1 MQTVKNESLSRRSF
15 LGICGGITVQGTLY
29 AASKE
34 QGDQSVFR
42 AGAIRK
48 DITPEPGVSLAGHFQ
63 DRQATHVH
71 DPLYARCLVLDD
83 GATTLAFVMVDS
95 CMVPRD
101 VFDAAK
107 KRIHDAIGISP
118 SNILMAATHSH
129 TAPSA
134 VSIFQCEPVPGY
146 GDRLVAAIT
155 EGVCEAY
162 AHLHPAEIAWGA
174 GSVPGEVF
182 NRRWR
187 MKPGTI
193 PADPFGETKD
203 QVRMNPPR
211 ATDDLIEPSG
221 PTDPEVPFIAV
232 RLKDGRP
239 LAVLANYALHYV
251 GGTDAGAIS
260 ADYFGCFANIL
271 ERLLA
276 SEIADVPFVAM
287 MSNGASGNINNI
299 NFREPGVSQQPYEQ
313 MNIVAGKVAQEVYR
327 VYGKLT
333 FSDHAVLAAEARDIT
348 VGTRLPSEQDIAR
361 AQTLVASAESDVMKT
376 SEEVYARETL
386 LLKDYPE
393 TVIIPL
399 QVLRIGDAAIAAIPC
414 EAFVEIGLHLKQES
428 PFALTFP
435 IELANGY
442 YGYLPT
448 AEQHALGGY
457 ETWRARS
464 SYLEVQ
470 AADKIQAELTSMLQ
484 QIKT

>member
-1 MQTVKNESLSRRSF
+1 MQTVRNQTLSRRGF
-15 LGICGGITVQGTLY
+15 LGICGGITVQGALY
-29 AASKE
+29 AASGE
-34 QGDQSVFR
+34 QDDQSVFR
-42 AGAIRK
+42 AGAIKK
-48 DITPEPGVSLAGHFQ
+48 DITPEPGVSLAGHFL

-101 VFDAAK
+101 VFDASK
-107 KRIHDAIGISP
+107 KRIHAAIGIPP
-118 SNILMAATHSH
+118 SNMLMAATHSH

-146 GDRLVAAIT
+146 GDRLATAIT

-162 AHLHPAEIAWGA
+162 AHLQPAQIAWGA

-193 PADPFGETKD
+193 PANPFGETKD

-211 ATDDLIEPSG
+211 ATEDLIEPSG

-232 RLKDGRP
+232 RCKDGRP

-260 ADYFGCFANIL
+260 ADYFGCFASIL
-271 ERLLA
+271 EGLLTPEK
-276 SEIADVPFVAM
+276 SDSPFVAM
-287 MSNGASGNINNI
+287 MSNGTSGNINNI
-299 NFREPGVSQQPYEQ
+299 NFREPDISQQPYEQ
-313 MNIVAGKVAQEVYR
+313 MNIVANKVAQEVYR
-327 VYGKLT
+327 VYGELT
-333 FSDHAVLAAEARDIT
+333 FSDYAALAAEARDIT
-348 VGTRLPSEQDIAR
+348 VGTRLPNDQDVAR
-361 AQTLVASAESDVMKT
+361 AQTIVDAAESDVMKT
-376 SEEVYARETL
+376 LEEVYARETL

-393 TVIIPL
+393 SVAIPL

-414 EAFVEIGLHLKQES
+414 EAFVEIGLRLKQES
-428 PFALTFP
+428 PFARTFP

-448 AEQHALGGY
+448 AEQHVLGGY

-464 SYLEVQ
+464 SYLEAQ
-470 AADKIQAELTSMLQ
+470 AADKIQTELKSMLQ

>member
-1 MQTVKNESLSRRSF
+1 MHGAF
-15 LGICGGITVQGTLY
+15 C
-29 AASKE
+29 AASGKQE
-34 QGDQSVFR
+34 GETIFR
-42 AGAIRK
+42 ASATKR
-48 DITPEPGVSLAGHFQ
+48 DITPEPGVSLAGHFL

-83 GATTLAFVMVDS
+83 GATTLVFVMVDS

-107 KRIHDAIGISP
+107 KRIQDAIGISP

-134 VSIFQCEPVPGY
+134 VTIFQCEPVPGY
-146 GDRLVAAIT
+146 GDRLTTAIT

-162 AHLHPAEIAWGA
+162 AHLQPAQIAWGV

-182 NRRWR
+182 NRRWH

-193 PADPFGETKD
+193 PANPFGETTD
-203 QVRMNPPR
+203 QIRMNPPR
-211 ATDDLIEPSG
+211 ATEDLIEPSG
-221 PTDPEVPFIAV
+221 PTDPEVSFIAV
-232 RLKDGRP
+232 RHKDGRP

-251 GGTDAGAIS
+251 GGTEAGAIS

-271 ERLLA
+271 KGLLA
-276 SEIADVPFVAM
+276 PEESDATFVAM

-299 NFREPGVSQQPYEQ
+299 NFREPGIAQQPYEQ
-313 MNIVAGKVAQEVYR
+313 MNIVANKVAQEVHR
-327 VYGKLT
+327 VYGELA
-333 FSDHAVLAAEARDIT
+333 FSDHAILGAAARDIT
-348 VGTRLPSEQDIAR
+348 VGTRRPNEQDIAR
-361 AQTLVASAESDVMKT
+361 AQAIVNAAESEVMKT

-393 TVIIPL
+393 TVTIPL
-399 QVLRIGDAAIAAIPC
+399 QTLRIGDAAIAAIPC
-414 EAFVEIGLHLKQES
+414 EAFVEIGLHLKKES
-428 PFALTFP
+428 PFARTFP

-470 AADKIQAELTSMLQ
+470 AADKIQSTLMEMLHLLDV
-484 QIKT
+484 